1 MKVSHILEALD
12 AAIEAVLANR
22 PLNQNPRVSN
32 PVRIVSRD
40 YEHGHRQ

>member
-1 MKVSHILEALD
+1 MEASHILEALG
-12 AAIEAVLANR
+12 AAIKAVLANR
-22 PLNQNPRVSN
+22 PLNQNPRGSN